1 MMKKP
6 NALFPPK
13 TKLNQLN
20 STSTFDI
27 DRYNITFKNQL
38 KRFTIKLFKMYKF
51 TIKQTIANVCFYCL
65 SSP

>member
-51 TIKQTIANVCFYCL
+51 TI
-65 SSP
+65 